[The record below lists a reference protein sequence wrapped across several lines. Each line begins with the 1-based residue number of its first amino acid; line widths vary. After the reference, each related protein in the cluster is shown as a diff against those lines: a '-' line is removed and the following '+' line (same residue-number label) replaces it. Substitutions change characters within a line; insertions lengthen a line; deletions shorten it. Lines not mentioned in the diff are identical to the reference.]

1 MYETKRIYCW
11 KVISIAHV
19 YFFYKSLHYHE
30 PLVLMHA
37 NRAEKAS
44 IHQCISWQ

>member
-1 MYETKRIYCW
+1 MRPKGFIVG
-11 KVISIAHV
+11 KLLALHMFI
-19 YFFYKSLHYHE
+19 FFYKSLHYHE